1 MGMKHWLL
9 ICCLLGSFQHYGQ
22 TLINGIVIAKNT
34 QEPLSGVAI
43 YLSGTS
49 IGVISSLNGTYS
61 INYPDGINAPLIFR
75 TMGYE
80 TLQFPDPLNTDLST
94 IRMIEKPDEL
104 DVVYITEDTWSRSKK
119 ERYFRQFFLG
129 RVPAAEEMEIIN
141 IEDVKLR
148 FDKTTN
154 TLSAHSNSP
163 ILVRNSMLGYDI
175 QVDIAEFEII
185 FDPIPLNN
193 ITISGDSEFEKPTH
207 FPKSSYM
214 GITTYFIEMEGK
226 RPSMKRRSRNRERLY
241 DVSDLKLYRSL
252 MENKLEENNYML
264 YRNRKKL
271 EINNQVR
278 SRKIGEYYKVS
289 FREREYLIL
298 DKENNQTDVQISEAK
313 TIVIDKYGNCIT
325 GRNIVFG
332 GFLGSLHL
340 SGMLPLDY
348 YPE

>member
-1 MGMKHWLL
+1 MKYWLV
-9 ICCLLGSFQHYGQ
+9 IFCILGTFQNYGQ
-22 TLINGIVIAKNT
+22 TLIQGIVIAKNT

-49 IGVISSLNGTYS
+49 MGVVSSVDGTYR

-94 IRMIEKPDEL
+94 ISMIEKPDEL
-104 DVVYITEDTWSRSKK
+104 DVVYLTEDTWSRSKK

-129 RVPAAEEMEIIN
+129 RVPAAEDMEVLN
-141 IEDVKLR
+141 IKDVKLR

-154 TLSAHSNSP
+154 TLSAYSNSP
-163 ILVRNSMLGYDI
+163 VLVRNSILGYDI
-175 QVDIAEFEII
+175 QVDITEFEII

-193 ITISGDSEFEKPTH
+193 ITISGDSKFEKPTH

-214 GITTYFIEMEGK
+214 GITTYFKEMEGK
-226 RPSMKRRSRNRERLY
+226 RPSMKRRLRNRERLY

-252 MENKLEENNYML
+252 MEDKLEENNYKL
-264 YRNRKKL
+264 YHDRKRV
-271 EINNQVR
+271 EIKNQVR
-278 SRKIGEYYKVS
+278 SRKIGELYKVS
-289 FREREYLIL
+289 FRERGYLL
-298 DKENNQTDVQISEAK
+298 MDKENNQTPVYISEDK

-325 GRNIVFG
+325 GRNITFG